1 MKGIFGI
8 DSELYFYPAL
18 ASIFSLL
25 FYHLDHQTGYLL
37 GISIIN
43 QNAVL

>member
-8 DSELYFYPAL
+8 DSKLRFYPAR

-37 GISIIN
+37 GISIID
-43 QNAVL
+43 QNAAL